1 MSADQAPSAPNSDR
15 HAAPSEG
22 PQDTASQWVS
32 VAETATRLNTTSRS
46 IQRQCQ
52 SGKLRARR
60 IEGKR
65 GEVWEVEASELRQ
78 VDQKERDGDTE
89 GDRSA
94 TTTATQKSATATSAT
109 PKPSVALFSPDSR
122 LKSATGERDSATNQ
136 GDSDSD
142 TKERDSD
149 GDTARSVA
157 LELQRTRDDL
167 ERERQERMRDAEQIQ
182 FLRAMVEG
190 VQQSEAQT
198 KAALRE
204 ALKAM
209 PKALTAGDERAPN
222 LHTESAQITSP
233 TLHQATH
240 SNALEIGPQ
249 TQKGAALKK
258 EPRPLWKVIL
268 GIR

>member
-32 VAETATRLNTTSRS
+32 VAEAATRLNTTSRS

-78 VDQKERDGDTE
+78 ADQKERDGDTE

-136 GDSDSD
+136 GDSD
-142 TKERDSD
+142 

-190 VQQSEAQT
+190 LQQSEAQT

-222 LHTESAQITSP
+222 LHTESAQINTP
-233 TLHQATH
+233 TLYPPTH
-240 SNALEIGPQ
+240 SNGPEIGPQ